1 MEDITDRLD
10 QFEKEQLEIAKMT
23 VNMPPAMAMALGGM
37 TPEEAAEIINTYKKT
52 GKVKQ

>member
-1 MEDITDRLD
+1 
-10 QFEKEQLEIAKMT
+10 MT

-37 TPEEAAEIINTYKKT
+37 TPEEAAAIVDTYKKT